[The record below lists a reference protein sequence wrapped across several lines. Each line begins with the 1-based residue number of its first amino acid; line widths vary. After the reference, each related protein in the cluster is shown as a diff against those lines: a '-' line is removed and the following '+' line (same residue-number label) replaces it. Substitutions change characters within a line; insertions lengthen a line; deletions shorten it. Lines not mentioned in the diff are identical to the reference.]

1 MNPLVEDI
9 EGAADSVLGRFQRPG
24 MPGMSVGIVQGDT
37 VLLRKGYGL
46 ADIGNHRPNAPEV
59 PMRIASL
66 SKQFTVT
73 LAMML
78 EAEGQLSIDDP
89 VRRYIPALPD
99 YGVPVTLRD
108 LMSNQSGVRDF
119 LELRLLSGGNF
130 SDPASDEES
139 QALICSTAELN
150 FEPGTRFA
158 YSNTGFKLLTQVVEA
173 LEQDRLEDI
182 LRRRILKPLG
192 MAQTSLA
199 RSDTPWLAERAVP
212 YVVTDG
218 IPVQGR
224 WSIPLEGAG
233 GMISTVD
240 DLLKWARYVADPA
253 SPHAGLFAKMT
264 QARPYRDNT
273 PSLYGLGFTVMP
285 YRGLNSFGHHGQLP
299 GVFAEIAWFPDIDTT
314 LVLLANTT
322 EINPFLLGRQLAD
335 ALFPDAL
342 APRLPAPDPLPGY
355 YYSREES
362 RVLGVNASAELE
374 SAMTRTPLERHRP
387 DGFRPYWPMLHLQ
400 LAPAGDALAGTD
412 GPQPVEFVRL
422 PAFHPADLH
431 PYTGTFYQPALKSVW
446 RISLENQQLLLTLS
460 GPLGSSRF
468 HLTPLTEEVLIAA
481 PAINPDGD
489 YRPTVRLFMENG
501 RRRLLLTTDRT
512 SRLFADEMPVTSHR

>member
-1 MNPLVEDI
+1 MNPLVENI
-9 EGAADSVLGRFQRPG
+9 EAAADRVLGRLHRPD
-24 MPGMSVGIVQGDT
+24 MPGLSVGVLQGGK

-46 ADIGNHRPNAPEV
+46 ADIGSQRPNGPDV

-73 LAMML
+73 LALML
-78 EAEGQLSIDDP
+78 EAEGKLSVDDP
-89 VRRYIPALPD
+89 VQRYIPELPD

-150 FEPGTRFA
+150 FEPGVRFA
-158 YSNTGFKLLTQVVEA
+158 YSNSGFKLLTQVVET
-173 LEQDRLEDI
+173 LENDVLENI
-182 LRRRILKPLG
+182 LQRRILGPLG
-192 MAQTSLA
+192 MTQTCLA
-199 RSDTPWLAERAVP
+199 RSDTPWLPGRAVP
-212 YVVTDG
+212 YVVENG
-218 IPVQGR
+218 IPGQGR

-240 DLLKWARYVADPA
+240 DLLKWARYVADPD
-253 SPHAGLFAKMT
+253 SPHAGLFARMAR
-264 QARPYRDNT
+264 ARPYGNGAL
-273 PSLYGLGFTVMP
+273 SLYGLGFTVMP
-285 YRGLNSFGHHGQLP
+285 YRGLSSFGHHGQLP
-299 GVFAEIAWFPDIDTT
+299 GVFAEIAWFPAIDTT

-342 APRLPAPDPLPGY
+342 APRLPARALAPGY
-355 YYSREES
+355 YYSREAS
-362 RVLGVNASAELE
+362 RVLRLNDRGELE
-374 SAMTRTPLERHRP
+374 STMTRVPVEWHEADR
-387 DGFRPYWPMLHLQ
+387 FRPYWPMLHLQ
-400 LAPAGDALAGTD
+400 LTPRGDALVGFD
-412 GPQPVEFVRL
+412 GPQPAEFVLL
-422 PAFHPADLH
+422 PPFVPDDPHA
-431 PYTGTFYQPALKSVW
+431 YTGRFYQPELKSVW
-446 RISLENQQLLLTLS
+446 QIGLEEQQLVLTLS
-460 GPLGSSRF
+460 GPFGTGRF
-468 HLTPLTEEVLIAA
+468 HLTPLSEEVLIAV

-489 YRPTVRLFMENG
+489 YRPTVRLFSRDG

-512 SRLFADEMPVTSHR
+512 SRLLADEMPSSSYL